1 MQKALVSEEAPAL
14 GKTQIQTIALD
25 PRFPITLHQKPICVP
40 DLAASLQRRR
50 SSSGSRLQIQAA
62 ALTESDHELLQ
73 SSDDE
78 VIEVDAPTKKKTPAG
93 PVQDDYVPFGPTKME
108 LLRNMPTPSSATRSA
123 TMQIQRALKDMLKL
137 QDTEGPR
144 KNGWYLKPPEDS
156 IYQVRRMSCRSS

>member
-1 MQKALVSEEAPAL
+1 MSEEVVEK
-14 GKTQIQTIALD
+14 GKAAMHTLPLD
-25 PRFPITLHQKPICVP
+25 PRFAVTLNQKAIAVP
-40 DLAASLQRRR
+40 DLAVSLQRRR
-50 SSSGSRLQIQAA
+50 SSSAGSRLQTTGV

-78 VIEVDAPTKKKTPAG
+78 VQEVEPPVKQPAG
-93 PVQDDYVPFGPTKME
+93 PVQDDYVPFGPSKLD

-156 IYQVRRMSCRSS
+156 IYQVRPSNSE